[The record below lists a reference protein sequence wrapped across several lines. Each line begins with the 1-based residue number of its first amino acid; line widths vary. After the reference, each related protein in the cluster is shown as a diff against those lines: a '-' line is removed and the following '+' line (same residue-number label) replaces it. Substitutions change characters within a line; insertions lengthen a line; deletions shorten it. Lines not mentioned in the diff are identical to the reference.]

1 MTEST
6 YDSCLLYTN
15 KNGFGIVGLQTDDTL
30 FFADDRFAILEATH
44 LKRAKLLAKNR
55 KKLTRL
61 APIKFNGSHIRLE
74 NDDSILLTQKHQC
87 QNLSLVALKSIDLT
101 SIRDIIRQTVTPKD

>member
-15 KNGFGIVGLQTDDTL
+15 KNGFGIVGFQTDDTL
-30 FFADDRFAILEATH
+30 FLADDRFAILEAIY
-44 LKRAKLLAKNR
+44 LKKTKLLAKDR
-55 KKLTRL
+55 EKLTRL

-74 NDDSILLTQKHQC
+74 SDGSILLT
-87 QNLSLVALKSIDLT
+87 
-101 SIRDIIRQTVTPKD
+101 